1 MAISNIYKI
10 EGDILT
16 ADQDYLV
23 QQCCCTAVRG
33 AGLSKA
39 IATSFPDANPYAN
52 RRPMKKG
59 GNTALSED
67 RATPGTSLILGK
79 RKIACLFAQYA
90 QGKPG
95 ANEVPDAAN
104 DRLRYFETALIDL
117 ISKIPTS
124 SSLAIPYKIGCGLA
138 GGNWSDYKRVLRK
151 MAAANPTLSFVIYQ
165 LP

>member
-1 MAISNIYKI
+1 MTTSNIYKVQ
-10 EGDILT
+10 GDILT

-23 QQCCCTAVRG
+23 QQCSCTSVRG

-52 RRPMKKG
+52 RRPMKKD
-59 GNTALSED
+59 GNTAVSED
-67 RATPGTSLILGK
+67 RATPGTCLILGE
-79 RKIACLFAQYA
+79 RKIACLFGQYA

-95 ANEVPDAAN
+95 ANEVPDTAN
-104 DRLRYFETALIDL
+104 DRLRYFETALTDL
-117 ISKIPTS
+117 ISKIPPS

-138 GGNWSDYKRVLRK
+138 GGNWSDTKRVLRK
-151 MAAANPTLSFVIYQ
+151 AAAANPTVSFVIYQ

>member
-1 MAISNIYKI
+1 MASSNICKV
-10 EGDILT
+10 EGDILA
-16 ADQDYLV
+16 ADEDYIV

-39 IATSFPDANPYAN
+39 IATRFPDANPYAN
-52 RRPMKKG
+52 RRPIKKG
-59 GNTALSED
+59 GNTALPED
-67 RATPGTSLILGK
+67 RTTPGTALILGK

-95 ANEVPDAAN
+95 TNEVPDSAT
-104 DRLRYFETALIDL
+104 DRLNYFEQALNDL
-117 ISKIPTS
+117 ISKIPES

-138 GGNWSDYKRVLRK
+138 GGDWSAYKRVLRK
-151 MAAANPTLSFVIYQ
+151 MAAAHPTLTFVIYQ